1 MGEASG
7 SIRNAHHTWSLGG
20 HFLAVVVLTALGAG
34 TRLYQLE
41 QPSLWYD
48 ELRTIHGA
56 MTGEEPWSKRL
67 GYWPHRVWLQM
78 QEVPLSAELAEAP
91 ERWRALGIDEAS
103 ARLPATLVG
112 ILAVPLLYLVGVRVL
127 GPRVSFVASLLLAL
141 SVWHVYWSQSARFY
155 AIQFLFYNLAL
166 LYYVEWNASRRWGS
180 AAATMVF
187 LVLAALSQPTAVVL
201 YGVFLVDAA
210 LKTVSGGDRRAAL
223 RVFGALLVPILLV
236 GAAVAVDV
244 ARRPDQWAHF
254 FEKANLPP
262 GRLVLSG
269 GYAIGPPVVLVALLG
284 GWRALRDRDDAG
296 VTLLVA
302 ALLPFVA
309 FSVLGLFGRVEL
321 RYCLVALYAWL
332 GLAALVGV
340 RVFESTEVRLGRMVS
355 TALVCGLAGSLL
367 LPLYDYTQAN
377 GWRPFIRE
385 AAAYVQRERS
395 PGDQVFMNPDEGSY
409 YLGEPVAGD
418 APEVVENADGVE
430 PRWVVY
436 RTDERGTLAPPRE
449 WLKAHTELRAVFG
462 CDGIQRMARV
472 YVRYRP

>member
-1 MGEASG
+1 VGESTNVSSG
-7 SIRNAHHTWSLGG
+7 SPRTWPLGG
-20 HFLAVVVLTALGAG
+20 HFLAVVILTVLAAG
-34 TRLYQLE
+34 TRLYRLE

-56 MTGEEPWSKRL
+56 ITGEESWSKRL
-67 GYWPHRVWLQM
+67 GYWPHRLWLRM
-78 QEVPLSAELAEAP
+78 QDVPLEAELAEAP
-91 ERWRALGIDEAS
+91 EHWRALGIDEVS
-103 ARLPATLVG
+103 ARLPATLLG
-112 ILAVPLLYLVGVRVL
+112 ILAVPLLFLVGVRVL
-127 GPRVSFVASLLLAL
+127 GSRVSFVAGLLLAL

-155 AIQFLFYNLAL
+155 AIQFLFYNLSL
-166 LYYVEWNASRRWGS
+166 LYYLDWNASRRWGS

-187 LVLAALSQPTAVVL
+187 LVLASLSQPTAVVL
-201 YGVFLVDAA
+201 YGVFLIDAA
-210 LKTVSGGDRRAAL
+210 VKTVWGNDRRAGL
-223 RVFGALLVPILLV
+223 RVFGALLVPIVLV

-262 GRLVLSG
+262 GRLVFSG
-269 GYAIGPPVVLVALLG
+269 GYAIGPGVVLVALLG
-284 GWRALRDRDDAG
+284 GWGALRRRDDRG
-296 VTLLVA
+296 VTFLVA
-302 ALLPFVA
+302 ALIPFIA
-309 FSVLGLFGRVEL
+309 FSVFGLFGRVEL

-332 GLAALVGV
+332 CLAALVGIW
-340 RVFESTEVRLGRMVS
+340 VFEWAEVPVGRLVA
-355 TALVCGLAGSLL
+355 TVLVCCLAGSLL
-367 LPLYDYTQAN
+367 LPLYDYMQAN
-377 GWRPFIRE
+377 GWRPYIRE

-395 PGDQVFMNPDEGSY
+395 PGDLVFMNPDEGSY

-418 APEVVENADGVE
+418 APEVVDEAGGAG

-449 WLKAHTELRAVFG
+449 WLKTHTELRAVFG